1 MRRRGVVAVT
11 ALLTLAACGGS
22 SDEAA
27 EPAATTAK
35 AAAPATTVAN
45 ATTAA
50 AGAAT
55 TAKSAAAAEAIL
67 GASNNVFSPV
77 KAAPG
82 QKVRIA
88 SGDPVPHTAISNDNA
103 WTFDEKTSSFTAPA
117 KAGTYAFYCSVHG
130 KGMSG
135 TLTVA

>member
-1 MRRRGVVAVT
+1 MRRRGVVAVA

-35 AAAPATTVAN
+35 AAASATTVAN

-50 AGAAT
+50 GAAT
-55 TAKSAAAAEAIL
+55 TAKPAAAAEAIL

-103 WTFDEKTSSFTAPA
+103 WTFDEKSSGFTAPA
-117 KAGTYAFYCSVHG
+117 KAGTYSFFCGVHG

-135 TLTVA
+135 TLTVV

>member
-1 MRRRGVVAVT
+1 M
-11 ALLTLAACGGS
+11 
-22 SDEAA
+22 
-27 EPAATTAK
+27 AATTAR
-35 AAAPATTVAN
+35 AATTVA
-45 ATTAA
+45 
-50 AGAAT
+50 G
-55 TAKSAAAAEAIL
+55 AAEAIL

-88 SGDPVPHTAISNDNA
+88 SGDPVPHTAISPDNA

-117 KAGTYAFYCSVHG
+117 KAGTYPFFCSVHG